1 MTEKQNFTTLL
12 SKVILPKLEI
22 IAVIISSIGFILY
35 LLKQPG
41 AHQLL
46 MIGLSTLASA
56 FFLTAYTL
64 PPNVEK
70 TLREEQSRTFTDL
83 LGFIIWK
90 VIYLALAVNCIG
102 LLFSILQLKGF
113 MQLLLIGTTTLI
125 ISLLLA
131 GVIILQK
138 NEYLPTFQ
146 IAIIKALMIALMDTY
161 ILYNNWPLTNS

>member
-1 MTEKQNFTTLL
+1 MAEKQNFATLL

-22 IAVIISSIGFILY
+22 IAAIISSIGFILY
-35 LLKQPG
+35 SLNQPG

-46 MIGLSTLASA
+46 IIGLSAFASV

-70 TLREEQSRTFTDL
+70 TLREEQSRTFIDL
-83 LGFIIWK
+83 LSFIIWK
-90 VIYLALAVNCIG
+90 LIYLALAVNCIG
-102 LLFSILQLKGF
+102 ILFSILQFKGF
-113 MQLLLIGTTTLI
+113 MQMLLMGTMTLLI
-125 ISLLLA
+125 SLVLA

-138 NEYLPTFQ
+138 NEHLLTFK
-146 IAIIKALMIALMDTY
+146 IAIIKALTIALIGTY